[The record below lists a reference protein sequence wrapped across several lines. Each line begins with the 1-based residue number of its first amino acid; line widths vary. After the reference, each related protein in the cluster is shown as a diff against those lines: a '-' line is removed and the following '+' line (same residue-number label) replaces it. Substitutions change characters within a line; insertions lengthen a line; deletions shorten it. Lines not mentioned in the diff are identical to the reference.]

1 MLTHAQ
7 KRLIIHTLRPFNPKQ
22 VGVFGSFSRNEE
34 TRQSDLDLL
43 VTFKKNIS
51 LLKLVQLEQ
60 ELSDKLQVKVQ
71 LITSGAIKNS
81 VLKESIYKDLVD
93 ISR

>member
-43 VTFKKNIS
+43 VTFKKIS
-51 LLKLVQLEQ
+51 
-60 ELSDKLQVKVQ
+60 
-71 LITSGAIKNS
+71 A
-81 VLKESIYKDLVD
+81 Y
-93 ISR
+93 